1 MKYYL
6 LALLL
11 SLLYGILGFYV
22 SDSLYIGLGIGA
34 IFALTLLILVVP
46 LYLRHEEKERKR
58 HECYRFLNTFI
69 ISLSVSQSGERA
81 LEEVSLDLKGEEK
94 EIFEAIAQLSLE
106 ERIAYFAR
114 YFENSSYT
122 MFLSIFQLYENQGGD
137 VLEVAEPLLK
147 EVTLQEETGDAME
160 KIRYRNLLQFA
171 SLWGMS
177 YLVLGFTRYG
187 LSNFYSLLSVSI
199 PYLATE
205 MVYFLIALV
214 AFVLFALAFT
224 GEKITFQRRKSHE
237 EITPQKA

>member
-1 MKYYL
+1 MF
-6 LALLL
+6 
-11 SLLYGILGFYV
+11 SFFH
-22 SDSLYIGLGIGA
+22 SS
-34 IFALTLLILVVP
+34 
-46 LYLRHEEKERKR
+46 

-147 EVTLQEETGDAME
+147 EVTLQEETGDAMP
-160 KIRYRNLLQFA
+160 IIPAAFRLNRTDFSLVFA
-171 SLWGMS
+171 
-177 YLVLGFTRYG
+177 
-187 LSNFYSLLSVSI
+187 
-199 PYLATE
+199 
-205 MVYFLIALV
+205 
-214 AFVLFALAFT
+214 
-224 GEKITFQRRKSHE
+224 E
-237 EITPQKA
+237 EIDLHNGMPGLIVF